1 MFVAFWRGRFW
12 CDTGAVRLPIE
23 IWISDE
29 SRKRPLVGSIFEQF
43 NNESRGGRPN
53 RCGQNPSFLRLSYE
67 RTQFVFEPMMR
78 HSWPALNCKHNA
90 EFLTVAGPIIV
101 PLGVIQPF

>member
-1 MFVAFWRGRFW
+1 MLRFGEVVSGAKLVRFVSQSKSGFGTKPANGRLS
-12 CDTGAVRLPIE
+12 V
-23 IWISDE
+23 
-29 SRKRPLVGSIFEQF
+29 SIFEQF
-43 NNESRGGRPN
+43 NNESRGERPN
-53 RCGQNPSFLRLSYE
+53 RCGQNRPFLRLSYE

-101 PLGVIQPF
+101 PLRVIQPF